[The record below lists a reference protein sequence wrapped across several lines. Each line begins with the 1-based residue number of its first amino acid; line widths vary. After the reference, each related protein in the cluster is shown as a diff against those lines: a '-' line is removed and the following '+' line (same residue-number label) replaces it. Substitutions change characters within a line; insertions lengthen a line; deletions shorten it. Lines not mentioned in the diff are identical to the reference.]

1 MKNLLLKRHDTSVM
15 KSFDIRIGKQFYS
28 TLKKSAKVRKISKEI
43 SSQLGENKAK
53 PKQSTQRSGSRGNQP
68 FQKGPPSANRGG
80 DKKVSFKRGTFG
92 SNRGKF
98 LFNVSSA
105 QKQIKVF

>member
-1 MKNLLLKRHDTSVM
+1 MTNLLLKRHDTSVM
-15 KSFDIRIGKQFYS
+15 KSFDIRFGKQ
-28 TLKKSAKVRKISKEI
+28 KSAKVRKISKEI